1 MNNSNI
7 AVFPGSFDPITFG
20 HLDVIKRGSKLFDT
34 LIVGI
39 GINSEKKS
47 IFTTEERIEMTAKLT
62 ENLGNVKVEAFSCMT
77 VDFVQQIGAKAIL
90 RGIRTYADF
99 EYEFQL
105 AIANRRMGGVE
116 TLFVMASA
124 ENSFISS
131 TLIREAC
138 SYGGDISAFVPNEI
152 AVTLQERIPIKPHGG
167 KIGLGGAEA
176 PQAGHGKN
184 GLIGEIIE

>member
-1 MNNSNI
+1 MSKPNI
-7 AVFPGSFDPITFG
+7 AVFPGTFDPLTYG
-20 HLDVIKRGSKLFDT
+20 HLDVIRRGSKLFDT

-47 IFTTEERIEMTAKLT
+47 IFSNTERVEMTKKLT
-62 ENLGNVKVEAFSCMT
+62 KDLGNVRVETFSCMT
-77 VDFVQQIGAKAIL
+77 VDFVRQIGAKAIL

-138 SYGGDISAFVPNEI
+138 SFGGDISAFVPKEI
-152 AVTLQERIPIKPHGG
+152 ESILKKRIPMKPHGG
-167 KIGLGGAEA
+167 KIGLGGEES
-176 PQAGHGKN
+176 PKAGHGTN

>member
-1 MNNSNI
+1 MNKKNI

-20 HLDVIKRGSKLFDT
+20 HLDVIKRGAKLFDT

-47 IFTTEERIEMTAKLT
+47 IFSIEEREEMITNLT
-62 ENLGNVKVEAFSCMT
+62 KDIGNVEVKAFSCMT
-77 VDFVQQIGAKAIL
+77 VDYVSQVGAKAIL

-105 AIANRRMGGVE
+105 AIANRRMGGIE

-131 TLIREAC
+131 SLIREAC
-138 SYGGDISAFVPNEI
+138 SFGGDVSTFVPQNV
-152 AVTLQERIPIKPHGG
+152 AQLLKNRVPLKPHAEKRGLSGAERPPIGG
-167 KIGLGGAEA
+167 K
-176 PQAGHGKN
+176 KN

>member
-1 MNNSNI
+1 MTKPNI
-7 AVFPGSFDPITFG
+7 AVFPGTFDPITFG
-20 HLDVIKRGSKLFDT
+20 HLDVIKRGAKLFDT

-39 GINSEKKS
+39 GINSEKKT
-47 IFTTEERIEMTAKLT
+47 IFSNAERVEMTQKLT
-62 ENLGNVKVEAFSCMT
+62 QDIGNVQVETFSCMT
-77 VDFVQQIGAKAIL
+77 VDFVRQIGAKAIL

-138 SYGGDISAFVPNEI
+138 SFGGDISAFVPQEI
-152 AVTLQERIPIKPHGG
+152 ASMLKERIPMKPHGD
-167 KIGLGGAEA
+167 KVGLGGEES
-176 PQAGHGKN
+176 PKAGHGKN
-184 GLIGEIIE
+184 GLIGEIME

>member
-1 MNNSNI
+1 MNKPNI

-20 HLDVIKRGSKLFDT
+20 HLDVIKRGSALFDT

-47 IFTTEERIEMTAKLT
+47 IFTTDERIEMTKKLT
-62 ENLGNVKVEAFSCMT
+62 HNLGNVKVEAFSCMT

-138 SYGGDISAFVPNEI
+138 SYGGDISAFVPKEVATI
-152 AVTLQERIPIKPHGG
+152 LKERIPMKPHGG
-167 KIGLGGAEA
+167 KIGLGGAEP